1 MSGSDTLEHP
11 PPTAPIDPR
20 IRARRIEVQRTA
32 GRRRLQR
39 LADVAVV
46 GTVGLAFA
54 AALWSPLLD
63 VDEIAVHG
71 ADHTTPALVAAALGI
86 SPGDRLVGVDLQAA
100 GQAVVA
106 LPWVERAT
114 LHRQLDGT
122 VTVDVVERTAVA
134 RVGTGA
140 GAQLVDRSGR
150 VLGPAAEGT
159 EAEGMTE
166 LVGVDRALR
175 PGQHL
180 PAATD
185 AALALAERAAV
196 AAPGAVATLDVET
209 LTGTLTQGGEVRF
222 GASAPLEQT
231 ASALRTALA
240 QVDLSCLALLD
251 LRSPGHVVLTR
262 EEGCS

>member
-1 MSGSDTLEHP
+1 MSGTDTLEREP
-11 PPTAPIDPR
+11 TTAPIDPR
-20 IRARRIEVQRTA
+20 IRARRIEVQRSA

-39 LADVAVV
+39 LADLGAI

-71 ADHTTPALVAAALGI
+71 ADHTTPALVTAATGI
-86 SPGDRLVGVDLQAA
+86 SPGDQLVGVDLRAA
-100 GQAVVA
+100 GKAVAA

-134 RVGTGA
+134 LVGTGA
-140 GAQLVDRSGR
+140 GAQLVDRRGR
-150 VLGPAAEGT
+150 VLGPADVAEAGPMIQL
-159 EAEGMTE
+159 A
-166 LVGVDRALR
+166 GVDVAAR

-180 PAATD
+180 PAAAD
-185 AALALAERAAV
+185 AALALAERVAAV
-196 AAPGAVATLDVET
+196 APGAVATLDVET
-209 LTGTLTQGGEVRF
+209 LTGTLAQGGAVRF